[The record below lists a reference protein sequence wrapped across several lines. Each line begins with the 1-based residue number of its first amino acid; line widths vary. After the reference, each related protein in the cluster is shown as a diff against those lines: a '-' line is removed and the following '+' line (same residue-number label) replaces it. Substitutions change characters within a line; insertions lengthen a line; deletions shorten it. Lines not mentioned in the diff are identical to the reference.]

1 MRVLVVD
8 DDRSVRDALSR
19 ALRLEGYTVE
29 LAPSGGDALAAL
41 ANEPADVVVLDVGL
55 PGLDGLETCR
65 LIRAKGD
72 SVPVL
77 MLTARSGVSD
87 RVAGLD
93 AGADD
98 YLVKPFALEELF
110 ARLRAMLRRN
120 VNHGTADS
128 TESAALS
135 FGDLTLNPVT
145 RDVCRGALEL
155 QLTRTEF
162 SLLELLLRHP
172 RQVLTREVI
181 FDRVWGYDFG
191 ANSNSL
197 EVYVGYLRRKTERA
211 NSPRLIHTVRGV
223 GYVLRDTP
231 P

>member
-1 MRVLVVD
+1 MMVLVVD
-8 DDRSVRDALSR
+8 DERSVRDALSR
-19 ALRLEGYTVE
+19 ALRSEGYDVQ
-29 LAPSGGDALAAL
+29 LAASGGDALGLLSEAS
-41 ANEPADVVVLDVGL
+41 PDVIVLDIGM

-72 SVPVL
+72 GVPIL

-87 RVAGLD
+87 RVDGLD

-98 YLVKPFALEELF
+98 YLVKPFALEELL
-110 ARLRAMLRRN
+110 ARLRALLRRQPL
-120 VNHGTADS
+120 
-128 TESAALS
+128 AAVTPAPELLAYGS
-135 FGDLTLNPVT
+135 VALDPVT
-145 RDVCRGALEL
+145 REVTVGDETVTTTRLE
-155 QLTRTEF
+155 F
-162 SLLELLLRHP
+162 ALLELFLRHP
-172 RQVLTREVI
+172 RQVLTREAI

-197 EVYVGYLRRKTERA
+197 EVYVGYLRRKTERDGL
-211 NSPRLIHTVRGV
+211 PRLIHTVRGV